1 MFRRLIHVAGLSL
14 IAAALLG
21 ASQCQNNSNNGVGPN
36 GALFVTTLAVED
48 ANGNAASSFTQ
59 GQQIQFVL
67 SVRNRSTSSQTVSF
81 NTSEQSNFA
90 VFESGSATEVWTW
103 SLTQAFSQ
111 TLTTLTWQPDETKT
125 FTVTWNQVNDSNQLV
140 FPGNYEA
147 MAGLTCANSSS
158 SSSSS
163 SSSTANNCMPTA
175 VPGSGDLVP
184 SVYVST
190 LVPFTVQ

>member
-1 MFRRLIHVAGLSL
+1 MFRRLIYAAGLSL
-14 IAAALLG
+14 IAVALLG
-21 ASQCQNNSNNGVGPN
+21 ASQCQKTSNNGVGPN

-48 ANGNAASSFTQ
+48 ANGNVASSFTP

-67 SVRNRSTSSQTVSF
+67 SVRNRSTSSQTVTF
-81 NTSEQSNFA
+81 NTSQQFNFA

-103 SLTQAFSQ
+103 SLGQVFGQ

-125 FTVTWNQVNDSNQLV
+125 FTVTWSQVNDSNQLV
-140 FPGNYEA
+140 SPGNYEG
-147 MAGLTCANSSS
+147 MAGLTCANSST
-158 SSSSS
+158 SS
-163 SSSTANNCMPTA
+163 SSSTSSTANHCMPTG

-190 LVPFTVQ
+190 LVSFTVQ

>member
-1 MFRRLIHVAGLSL
+1 MFRRLIYMAGLSL

-21 ASQCQNNSNNGVGPN
+21 ASQCQQTSNNGVGPN

-48 ANGNAASSFTQ
+48 ANGNVTSSFTPS
-59 GQQIQFVL
+59 QQIQFVL
-67 SVRNRSTSSQTVSF
+67 SVRNRSTSSQTVTF
-81 NTSEQSNFA
+81 NTSEQYNFA

-103 SLTQAFSQ
+103 SLGQSFNQ
-111 TLTTLTWQPDETKT
+111 TTTTLTWQPDEIKT
-125 FTVTWNQVNDSNQLV
+125 FTVTWNQVSDGNQLV
-140 FPGNYEA
+140 AAGNYEA
-147 MAGLTCANSSS
+147 IAGLTCTNSSS

-163 SSSTANNCMPTA
+163 SLSTANNCMPTG

-190 LVPFTVQ
+190 LVPFTIQ

>member
-1 MFRRLIHVAGLSL
+1 MYITGLPLIT
-14 IAAALLG
+14 AALLG
-21 ASQCQNNSNNGVGPN
+21 ASQCQNTSNNGVGPN

-48 ANGNAASSFTQ
+48 ANGNAASSFTPSE
-59 GQQIQFVL
+59 QIQLVL
-67 SVRNRSTSSQTVSF
+67 SVRNRSTSSQTVTF
-81 NTSEQSNFA
+81 NTGEQYNFA

-103 SLTQAFSQ
+103 SLEQVFGQ

-125 FTVTWNQVNDSNQLV
+125 FTVTWNQVSDGNQLV
-140 FPGNYEA
+140 AAGNYEA
-147 MAGLTCANSSS
+147 IAGLTCANSSS

-163 SSSTANNCMPTA
+163 SSSTANNCMPTG
-175 VPGSGDLVP
+175 VPGSGNLVP